1 MDPPLDWLV
10 GCQANWE
17 QLHSDYLQL
26 SVVIDT
32 VPKKQR
38 KERLEVDMKQ
48 LEKDVELLELHPVIY
63 ITN

>member
-1 MDPPLDWLV
+1 LVGWLV